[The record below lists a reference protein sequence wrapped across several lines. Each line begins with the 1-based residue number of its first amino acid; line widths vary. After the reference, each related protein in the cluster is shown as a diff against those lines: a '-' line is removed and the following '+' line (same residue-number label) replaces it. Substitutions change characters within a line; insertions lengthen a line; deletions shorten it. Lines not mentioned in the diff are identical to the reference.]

1 MRRTSLFALCCALT
15 LSSVACA
22 DALDDVLA
30 LIPADVDS
38 ALAVPSLQKVS
49 GDLDECIARMDR
61 KESVIAGR
69 SIDHLKRALQLRESF
84 DERGSLA
91 AWTRAGAVVLLIP
104 CDDPAEFLK
113 ANLAVDAAGATT
125 FREEVVHTKSLA
137 KHVLISTSK
146 EAIDAYDAKGG
157 TLESLTQRLGERAVT
172 LARGGDLIGWANSAA
187 IAEMATQSDNAP
199 TRVRELLS
207 GISDALLVVDA
218 DALGL
223 SLRTYMVYAAQ
234 SELGA
239 LAADTKPL
247 EGSGGSTLA
256 GLPKA
261 SFYLAAALDVQ
272 ALGGPSKFDALAASL
287 GVSDLIPAWL
297 AQAQDGVRC
306 VRFAAYPSKLG
317 LLAGGLLNDCVFVI
331 ETAHPEKIRDLFKSS
346 LLAQAGAHD
355 GVRREPAWEDART
368 LKDGS
373 VVDAFELKETPL
385 GASEA
390 PGEDLSGVAMQQL
403 MRQAFFGGR
412 GMHGFLKVLPSA
424 VVVTMSQRPDVLAR
438 ALAAANGGESLKD
451 ESVLVSMRPWLV
463 QGAQCELFIS
473 AGQILKVV
481 RQLAA
486 TFGGAE
492 LPLPTIPAKSAPI
505 AIALRIDPR
514 AAELG
519 VMIPT
524 ATLAAAY
531 DQIVNN
537 FAGVVRGGGH
547 VDGGGDNTG
556 AIPAPQP
563 ATQPEPAKE

>member
-1 MRRTSLFALCCALT
+1 MTRPSILALCCALT
-15 LSSVACA
+15 LSCFAHA

-30 LIPADVDS
+30 LIPADVDG

-61 KESVIAGR
+61 KESLIAGR

-91 AWTRAGAVVLLIP
+91 AWTQAGAVMLLIP

-125 FREEVVHTKSLA
+125 FRDEVVHTRSLA
-137 KHVLISTSK
+137 KHVLMSTSK
-146 EAIDAYDAKGG
+146 AAIDGYDAKGG
-157 TLESLTQRLGERAVT
+157 TLESLTQRLGERGIA
-172 LARGGDLIGWANSAA
+172 LARGGDLIGWASSAA
-187 IAEMATQSDNAP
+187 ISEMATKSDNAP

-261 SFYLAAALDVQ
+261 SFYLAAAIDVQ

-287 GVSDLIPAWL
+287 GVSELIPAWL

-317 LLAGGLLNDCVFVI
+317 LLAGGLMNDCAFVI

-463 QGAQCELFIS
+463 PGSQCELFIS

-492 LPLPTIPAKSAPI
+492 MQLPTIPAKSAPV

-531 DQIVNN
+531 DQIVRN
-537 FAGVVRGGGH
+537 FV
-547 VDGGGDNTG
+547 G
-556 AIPAPQP
+556 AVAAPQP
-563 ATQPEPAKE
+563 DAPSESAKE